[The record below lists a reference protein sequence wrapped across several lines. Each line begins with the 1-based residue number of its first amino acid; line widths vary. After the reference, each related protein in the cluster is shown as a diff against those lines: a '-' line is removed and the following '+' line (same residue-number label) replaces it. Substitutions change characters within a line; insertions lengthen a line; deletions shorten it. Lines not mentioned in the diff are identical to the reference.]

1 MATAYITCLETTSDC
16 AAAAERCA
24 AACGTSGDAE
34 RERCALC
41 ARDCADVGRLVEAL
55 MLRRSPYA
63 EAACLLQATAC
74 DDFADCCVLW
84 PDEACCRDAMHAARA
99 CAAACRACAVREA
112 A

>member
-1 MATAYITCLETTSDC
+1 MGAVYVACSETTSDC
-16 AAAAERCA
+16 IAAAERCA
-24 AACGTSGDAE
+24 VACGTSGDAE
-34 RERCALC
+34 RERCALF

-63 EAACLLQATAC
+63 SNACLLHATAC
-74 DDFADCCVLW
+74 DDFADCCAKW
-84 PDEACCRDAMHAARA
+84 PNKACCREAMNAARA